1 VIELVTRRI
10 AEKALERRA
19 TRCKPP
25 SRSGCEADYTLA
37 VEMLLFVGPI
47 AGDLLGDYGQVAW
60 TTFQVAANAIRRG
73 WMTPCQALRFARDA
87 LETAVARAA
96 VEATFP
102 APTVA
107 RAATEEAEQARQ
119 EGLAC

>member
-1 VIELVTRRI
+1 VITLVTRRI

-25 SRSGCEADYTLA
+25 IRSGCEADYTLA
-37 VEMLLFVGPI
+37 VEMLLFAGPV
-47 AGDLLGDYGQVAW
+47 AGDLLGDYGQVAR

-87 LETAVARAA
+87 LETAVQHAAREQEAA
-96 VEATFP
+96 P
-102 APTVA
+102 
-107 RAATEEAEQARQ
+107 
-119 EGLAC
+119 C

>member
-1 VIELVTRRI
+1 MITLVTRRI
-10 AEKALERRA
+10 AERALERRA
-19 TRCKPP
+19 SRCKPP
-25 SRSGCEADYTLA
+25 IRIGCDADYTLA
-37 VEMLLFVGPI
+37 VEMLLFAGPI

-73 WMTPCQALRFARDA
+73 WMNPCQALRFARDA
-87 LETAVARAA
+87 LETAVAHAA

-102 APTVA
+102 ADTVA
-107 RAATEEAEQARQ
+107 CAAAEEAEQARQ